1 MRLLL
6 VIALLAAPL
15 SAHNSIVGQFDVSK
29 KVTVRGTIVR
39 VDWIN
44 PHPYVVIDSMEQG
57 STEKGP
63 TRWAFSTAPI
73 AMLRKVGLTKE
84 RLAGNP
90 GEVVTVIAHPA
101 LNGRPMGWMTKVT
114 YSDGRYFLFS
124 E

>member
-1 MRLLL
+1 MRVLLA
-6 VIALLAAPL
+6 IALLAVPL
-15 SAHNSIVGQFDVSK
+15 SAHHSIVGQFDVSK
-29 KVTVRGTIVR
+29 TVTVRGTIIR

-44 PHPYVVIDSMEQG
+44 PHPYVVLE
-57 STEKGP
+57 STGKGT

-101 LNGRPMGWMTKVT
+101 LNGRPMGWITKMT